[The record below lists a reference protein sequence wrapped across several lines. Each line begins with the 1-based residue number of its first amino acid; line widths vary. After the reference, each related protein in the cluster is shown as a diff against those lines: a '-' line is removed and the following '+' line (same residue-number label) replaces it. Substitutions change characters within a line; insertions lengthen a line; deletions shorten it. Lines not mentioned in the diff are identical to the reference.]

1 MDLGIRGKK
10 AIINGG
16 SAGMGKGSAI
26 ALARE
31 FKAGGQT
38 PVVLRSTVQPPDMS
52 IKPGNISVV
61 ATTKQKKAQ
70 QFISGAQLTALVKKR
85 LGDKMPKGPR
95 RGPPLSDDILTE
107 RTGRFRQSVR
117 VIPNYRNSI
126 ISYFYN
132 PLYKTFVGTERDPDR
147 FVGETIREV
156 VSGLYARRFNIVSV

>member
-1 MDLGIRGKK
+1 
-10 AIINGG
+10 
-16 SAGMGKGSAI
+16 
-26 ALARE
+26 
-31 FKAGGQT
+31 
-38 PVVLRSTVQPPDMS
+38 
-52 IKPGNISVV
+52 
-61 ATTKQKKAQ
+61 
-70 QFISGAQLTALVKKR
+70 
-85 LGDKMPKGPR
+85 MPKGPR